1 MLTLARYTLKG
12 PYQAAAI
19 VALLAVVAVFL
30 PLMVPRTPG
39 MFMLS
44 VLCSAALQFLSCT
57 LVGLIIL
64 TQGSA
69 SGLKPIAAS
78 IVGISL
84 VGWAL
89 IGMPELG
96 ISTGLVQWLP
106 IILLA
111 QTLRATR
118 SLALTLMAGA
128 LLGAIAIGLQFLLVG
143 DLQAQ
148 LAEMMKQR
156 IGSAGELNQ
165 EVVDGIDHLARGL
178 VVTMT
183 SMTFVVFV
191 LILLV
196 ARWLQA
202 RLADSKAFGGE
213 FRSLAFGKYPAIA
226 TAAIVGASLLLQLD
240 WLDSLGHLAMSMFL
254 LQGIAILH
262 HRMLPVKQGSAVLVA
277 YYVSLFALWAI
288 VMPLTA
294 ITGMADNWF
303 AFRKN
308 TEGSTDLN

>member
-19 VALLAVVAVFL
+19 VALLAVLAVFL
-30 PLMVPRTPG
+30 PLVVPRTPG

-89 IGMPELG
+89 IDMPALG
-96 ISTGLVQWLP
+96 VTTGLVQWLP

-111 QTLRATR
+111 QTLRSTR

-128 LLGAIAIGLQFLLVG
+128 VLGAIAIGLQYLIMG
-143 DLQAQ
+143 DLQAE
-148 LAEMMKQR
+148 LAQMMKQR
-156 IGSAGELNQ
+156 IGSAGEMNQ
-165 EVVDGIDHLARGL
+165 EVVEGIDHLARGL

-183 SMTFVVFV
+183 SMTFIVFV

-202 RLADSKAFGGE
+202 RIADSKAFGAE
-213 FRSLAFGKYPAIA
+213 FRALAFGKYPAIV

-240 WLDSLGHLAMSMFL
+240 WLDSLGHLAMSMFM

-262 HRMLPVKQGSAVLVA
+262 HRMLPVRQGSAVLGA
-277 YYVSLFALWAI
+277 YYILLFLVWAI